1 MTKNAKFE
9 SVRKNIEHYLS
20 TDWFMW
26 VCFLIACFITVLRVE
41 AIGLLI
47 FAAIICAIL
56 VFCEDV
62 IIALEPFL
70 LLCLC
75 LIKCNNSYDEFIKMV
90 WLAVPAAAA
99 IIFHFIYYQ
108 RKLPHG
114 ELFWPMLAVSVAV
127 TLGGLGKITAKEY
140 FSLMPIFFT
149 LGLGFGMLLF
159 YNLMNSHIRLRENYS
174 LPDKISKI
182 MIIMGLFCCFMIL
195 EYYGEHL
202 DKVLSTH
209 GLLAFQW
216 RNNAST
222 FLIFAL
228 PFAFLR
234 SIKGNHG
241 WFWVGMLFYGC
252 MMITGSRGGAIVGT
266 AEVMM
271 CMIALLCF
279 DKRHRVHNI
288 IIISVGIVMFFV
300 FFWDLIYFFRDMLL
314 RLLQIDDNEIRVRLM
329 RRAVEDFLSNPVFG
343 RGLGYFGNRDVHHSA
358 KGALCWYHSSPFQV
372 IGSFGIV
379 GIAAYGYIFVARIV
393 YFARRNTL
401 TNKFIFIAYIGMQ
414 LMSLVNPGLFS
425 PVPYLL
431 MMTLLFVIMD
441 KIKDDPE
448 EIRLTGKAEKN
459 LRRSKKKSVSAQ
471 TEKKHN
477 KKTAHHCAGFCLNKS
492 FNGLKEENLMSFLP
506 MTEYESSSEEVKREY
521 KDQIAKHGRITNMK
535 RTLLHNVPAFK
546 AYMEWYTLYDQLVP
560 VIGDRAISLFSH
572 AISEG
577 NECLICSIFFRKI
590 LIDSGDDPDNPHLS
604 DTEKLLVDFG
614 GAICKDPHNI
624 PDEIYNKLS
633 ERFSTEEIVLLIAF
647 AGIMYATNLFNTVA
661 KVPLDEVL
669 YKYRKDGDT
678 HNV

>member
-1 MTKNAKFE
+1 MRSMNLTKNAKFE
-9 SVRKNIEHYLS
+9 SVRKSIEHYLS

-41 AIGLLI
+41 AIGLLV
-47 FAAIICAIL
+47 FAAIICTIL

-99 IIFHFIYYQ
+99 IIFHFNYYQ

-271 CMIALLCF
+271 CMIALLCL
-279 DKRHRVHNI
+279 DKRHRVYNI

-471 TEKKHN
+471 TEKQHN

-492 FNGLKEENLMSFLP
+492 FNGLKEEIFMSFLP

-521 KDQIAKHGRITNMK
+521 EDQIAKHGRITNMK

-577 NECLICSIFFRKI
+577 NECLICSIF
-590 LIDSGDDPDNPHLS
+590 
-604 DTEKLLVDFG
+604 
-614 GAICKDPHNI
+614 
-624 PDEIYNKLS
+624 S
-633 ERFSTEEIVLLIAF
+633 E
-647 AGIMYATNLFNTVA
+647 NT
-661 KVPLDEVL
+661 
-669 YKYRKDGDT
+669 Y
-678 HNV
+678 

>member
-1 MTKNAKFE
+1 
-9 SVRKNIEHYLS
+9 
-20 TDWFMW
+20 MW

-271 CMIALLCF
+271 CMIALLCL
-279 DKRHRVHNI
+279 DKRHRIHNI

-471 TEKKHN
+471 TEKQHN

-492 FNGLKEENLMSFLP
+492 FNGLKEENFMSFLP

-521 KDQIAKHGRITNMK
+521 EDQIAKHGRITNMK

-577 NECLICSIFFRKI
+577 NECLICSIFFRKYLLTPATI
-590 LIDSGDDPDNPHLS
+590 RTIRICRIPKSCSSISAALS
-604 DTEKLLVDFG
+604 
-614 GAICKDPHNI
+614 
-624 PDEIYNKLS
+624 
-633 ERFSTEEIVLLIAF
+633 
-647 AGIMYATNLFNTVA
+647 A
-661 KVPLDEVL
+661 KIRTTYPTRYTISFPSVFQL
-669 YKYRKDGDT
+669 KR
-678 HNV
+678 

>member
-1 MTKNAKFE
+1 MNLTKNAKFE
-9 SVRKNIEHYLS
+9 SVRKKAEQFLS

-26 VCFLIACFITVLRVE
+26 ICFLIACFITVLRVE
-41 AIGLLI
+41 VAGLLI
-47 FAAIICAIL
+47 FAAIICIIL

-90 WLAVPAAAA
+90 WLIVPGAAA
-99 IIFHFIYYQ
+99 IIFHFNYYQ

-114 ELFWPMLAVSVAV
+114 ELFWPLVAVTVAV

-149 LGLGFGMLLF
+149 LGLGYGMLLF
-159 YNLMNSHIRLRENYS
+159 YNLMNSHIRRRENYS

-202 DKVLSTH
+202 GKVLSTH

-234 SIKGNHG
+234 SIKSNHG

-266 AEVMM
+266 AEVLM

-279 DKRHRVHNI
+279 DKRHRVQNLI
-288 IIISVGIVMFFV
+288 IIAVGIVLFFV
-300 FFWDLIYFFRDMLL
+300 FFWDLIFFFRDMIL
-314 RLLQIDDNEIRVRLM
+314 RLLQIDDNEIRVKLM
-329 RRAVEDFLSNPVFG
+329 HRAVEDFRSNPFFG

-379 GIAAYGYIFVARIV
+379 GIAAYGYMFIARIV

-401 TNKFIFIAYIGMQ
+401 TNKFIFIAYVGMQ

-431 MMTLLFVIMD
+431 MMTLLFVVMD

-459 LRRSKKKSVSAQ
+459 LHGSKKKPARVK
-471 TEKKHN
+471 T
-477 KKTAHHCAGFCLNKS
+477 KKTA
-492 FNGLKEENLMSFLP
+492 
-506 MTEYESSSEEVKREY
+506 
-521 KDQIAKHGRITNMK
+521 
-535 RTLLHNVPAFK
+535 
-546 AYMEWYTLYDQLVP
+546 
-560 VIGDRAISLFSH
+560 
-572 AISEG
+572 
-577 NECLICSIFFRKI
+577 
-590 LIDSGDDPDNPHLS
+590 
-604 DTEKLLVDFG
+604 
-614 GAICKDPHNI
+614 
-624 PDEIYNKLS
+624 
-633 ERFSTEEIVLLIAF
+633 
-647 AGIMYATNLFNTVA
+647 
-661 KVPLDEVL
+661 
-669 YKYRKDGDT
+669 
-678 HNV
+678 

>member
-1 MTKNAKFE
+1 MRSMNLTKNAKFE
-9 SVRKNIEHYLS
+9 SVRKSIEHYLS

-41 AIGLLI
+41 AIGLLV
-47 FAAIICAIL
+47 FAAIICTIL

-90 WLAVPAAAA
+90 WLIVPAAAA
-99 IIFHFIYYQ
+99 IIFHFNYYR

-114 ELFWPMLAVSVAV
+114 KLFWPMLAVSVAV

-241 WFWVGMLFYGC
+241 WFWVGILFYGC

-271 CMIALLCF
+271 CMIALLCL
-279 DKRHRVHNI
+279 DKRHRVYNI

-471 TEKKHN
+471 TEK
-477 KKTAHHCAGFCLNKS
+477 TA
-492 FNGLKEENLMSFLP
+492 
-506 MTEYESSSEEVKREY
+506 
-521 KDQIAKHGRITNMK
+521 
-535 RTLLHNVPAFK
+535 
-546 AYMEWYTLYDQLVP
+546 
-560 VIGDRAISLFSH
+560 
-572 AISEG
+572 
-577 NECLICSIFFRKI
+577 
-590 LIDSGDDPDNPHLS
+590 
-604 DTEKLLVDFG
+604 
-614 GAICKDPHNI
+614 
-624 PDEIYNKLS
+624 
-633 ERFSTEEIVLLIAF
+633 
-647 AGIMYATNLFNTVA
+647 
-661 KVPLDEVL
+661 
-669 YKYRKDGDT
+669 
-678 HNV
+678 